1 MNMLKHILAF
11 CACIPTLSSRMNF
24 DWLMRK
30 AIKYLLA
37 SLLLFVL
44 AGAVHAE
51 EDKWID
57 GIKIRYGTLSNT
69 TTFKLPW
76 VENEGSII
84 EVNKNFKTPDGNLV
98 VICPNTTDNVTC
110 KDCGLYQIATRKTI
124 VGFPAHGVRKKT
136 VSLQVAN

>member
-1 MNMLKHILAF
+1 
-11 CACIPTLSSRMNF
+11 MNF

-57 GIKIRYGTLSNT
+57 GIKIRYGTLRNT
-69 TTFKLPW
+69 TTFSLKVSDEEGRQGCVSTFSFKIRHRTWIDPSPVSAFATKSL
-76 VENEGSII
+76 ENVMQGE
-84 EVNKNFKTPDGNLV
+84 K
-98 VICPNTTDNVTC
+98 
-110 KDCGLYQIATRKTI
+110 
-124 VGFPAHGVRKKT
+124 
-136 VSLQVAN
+136 